1 MAYELSATQART
13 VTTTDMVIYNEI
25 DTLSRAIIAA
35 ALDGNLQVTVDDGT
49 TMTESTPTIVI
60 TGTESDPVTASGET
74 DEELILNG
82 TTITFPYQSNIN
94 SIVGLI
100 NDAAIVGLVASKNA
114 DNQLVLTFQCPQ
126 NDWTFTIGDTTANNT
141 VGITAGIVA
150 ATTPGS
156 VAYYNMW
163 AGIQDDRKKAY
174 EFAQVV
180 NHFQN
185 LGYNILAKKNTV
197 TENTLLWEI
206 YW

>member
-25 DTLSRAIIAA
+25 DTLSRAIITA
-35 ALDGNLQVTVDDGT
+35 ALDGDLQVTVDDGT

-60 TGTESDPVTASGET
+60 TGTVSDPIMVSGET
-74 DEELILNG
+74 AEELFLNG
-82 TTITFPYQSNIN
+82 TTITFPDQSNIYA
-94 SIVGLI
+94 IIGII
-100 NDAAIVGLVASKNA
+100 NDAGIEGLVASKNEN
-114 DNQLVLTFQCPQ
+114 NQLVLTFQCPQ
-126 NDWTFTIGDTTANNT
+126 NDWTFTIGDSTANDT
-141 VGITAGIVA
+141 VGITAGTVA
-150 ATTPGS
+150 ATPPGS

>member
-1 MAYELSATQART
+1 MGYELTASQAKT

-35 ALDGNLQVTVDDGT
+35 ALAGDLQVTVDDGT

-60 TGTESDPVTASGET
+60 TGMESDPVTASSET

-82 TTITFPYQSNIN
+82 TMITFPHQSNIY
-94 SIVGLI
+94 SIVGII
-100 NDAAIVGLVASKNA
+100 NDAGIEGLVASKNA
-114 DNQLVLTFQCPQ
+114 DNQLVLTYQCPQ
-126 NDWTFTIGDTTANNT
+126 NDWTFTIGDSTANNT
-141 VGITAGIVA
+141 VGIAAGIVA